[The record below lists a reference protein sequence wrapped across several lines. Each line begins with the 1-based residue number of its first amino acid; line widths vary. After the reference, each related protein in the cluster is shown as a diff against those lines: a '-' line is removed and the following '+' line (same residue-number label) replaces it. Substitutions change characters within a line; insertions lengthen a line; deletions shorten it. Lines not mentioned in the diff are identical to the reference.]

1 MLVWPRGERDLVSQV
16 RPVCVGYVC
25 HAVLPPASF
34 GLRERSFSPRNE
46 FGGLDIERVS
56 ERNEFV

>member
-34 GLRERSFSPRNE
+34 GLRERLFSSCDE
-46 FGGLDIERVS
+46 FGGVDIEGVS
-56 ERNEFV
+56 DRDEFV